1 MDYKNRLPREGGAV
15 LMKTA
20 RGFEVVHFKDDYGI
34 DCSIQESSAVE
45 PHIWLGVHNPDVS
58 IMYNDLDVLSDI
70 SVVRDD
76 AFINRRGWCT
86 LNIPDEVRIFSR
98 MHLNQKQAKVLIKQL
113 KYFVKTGRLPEE
125 S

>member
-1 MDYKNRLPREGGAV
+1 
-15 LMKTA
+15 MKTS
-20 RGFEVVHFKDDYGI
+20 RGFEVIHFDDDYGV

-58 IMYNDLDVLSDI
+58 IMYNDLDVLPNI

-86 LNIPDEVRIFSR
+86 LSLPNEVRIFSR
-98 MHLNQKQAKVLIKQL
+98 MHLNKKQAKVLIKQL
-113 KYFVKTGRLPEE
+113 KYFVRHGYLKEE
-125 S
+125 K